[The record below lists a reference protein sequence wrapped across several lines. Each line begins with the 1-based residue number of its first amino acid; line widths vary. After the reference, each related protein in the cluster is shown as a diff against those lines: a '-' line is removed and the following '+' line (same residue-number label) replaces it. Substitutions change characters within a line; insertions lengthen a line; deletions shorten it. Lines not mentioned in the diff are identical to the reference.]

1 MTKEFNNDSKVQMEI
16 SEVMT
21 STVHTISPSETVE
34 AAAKMMLDNKVG
46 SIIILSKNDNPK
58 PLGIVTERDIVTR
71 VVAIGKDSSKIPVD
85 EIATR
90 PVVTAPPTLDVA
102 EAMSLMARLNIRRLI
117 VVEGNNVSGICT
129 YRDLLRVAPS
139 LIEVALEYEKIGFRN
154 RQDPDE
160 IDTVYEDYDKD
171 SELSHHDL
179 TLGYYCTMC
188 GDRFDDTPLG
198 DDDQPLCSDCYASQ
212 EN

>member
-1 MTKEFNNDSKVQMEI
+1 MPKETNNDSRVHMEI

-21 STVHTISPSETVE
+21 STVHTISPSESVE
-34 AAAKMMLDNKVG
+34 EVAKMMLENKVG
-46 SIIILSKNDNPK
+46 SIVILSKDTKPK

-71 VVAIGKDSSKIPVD
+71 VIAIGKNPVKVPVD

-102 EAMSLMARLNIRRLI
+102 EAMSLMARLGIRRLI
-117 VVEGNNVSGICT
+117 VVEGNNVIGICT

-139 LIEVALEYEKIGFRN
+139 LIEVALEFEKIGFRN
-154 RQDPDE
+154 KQNPDE

-171 SELSHHDL
+171 SELNNQDL
-179 TLGYYCTMC
+179 SLGFYCTMC
-188 GDRFDDTPLG
+188 GDRFDEPPLG
-198 DDDQPLCSDCYASQ
+198 DDDQPVCSDCYASR

>member
-1 MTKEFNNDSKVQMEI
+1 MTNDTNNDSKVHMEI

-21 STVHTISPSETVE
+21 STVHTISPSESVE
-34 AAAKMMLDNKVG
+34 AAAKKMLEHKVG
-46 SIIILSKNDNPK
+46 SIIIQSKEVKPK
-58 PLGIVTERDIVTR
+58 PLGIITERDIVTR
-71 VVAIGKDSSKIPVD
+71 VVAIGKNPAKIPVD

-90 PVVTAPPTLDVA
+90 PVITAPPSLDVA

-139 LIEVALEYEKIGFRN
+139 LIEVAFEYEKIGFRKKQHPN
-154 RQDPDE
+154 E

-171 SELSHHDL
+171 SELNNQDL
-179 TLGYYCTMC
+179 TLGFYCTMC
-188 GDRFDDTPLG
+188 GDRFDDAPFG
-198 DDDQPLCSDCYASQ
+198 DDDQPLCSDCFASRD
-212 EN
+212 N

>member
-1 MTKEFNNDSKVQMEI
+1 MTKEISNDSKVHMEV

-46 SIIILSKNDNPK
+46 SIIILSKDDNPK

-71 VVAIGKDSSKIPVD
+71 VVAIGKNPAKIPVD

-102 EAMSLMARLNIRRLI
+102 VAMSLMARLNIRRLI
-117 VVEGNNVSGICT
+117 IVEGNNVSGICT

-139 LIEVALEYEKIGFRN
+139 LIEVALEFEKIGYRN
-154 RQDPDE
+154 KQDPDE

-171 SELSHHDL
+171 SELNNQDL
-179 TLGYYCTMC
+179 TLGFYCTMC
-188 GDRFDDTPLG
+188 GDRFDDAPLG
-198 DDDQPLCSDCYASQ
+198 DDDQPLCSDCFASR
-212 EN
+212 ND